1 MSLLLKSFRIN
12 NNQIISFSS
21 STNRF
26 ESIKFNRSMKRNASS
41 WTTCNKKHLI
51 PTSGT
56 YPKGFKATG
65 LHCGIK
71 KNAAPVLLSREII
84 DKKSATNGVI
94 VATEKKTASPL
105 IVANVCPNIG
115 IVYSGMGP
123 DFRVLLSKARKA
135 AQKYKRIYNK
145 YPPTGI
151 LVKEVASVMQEFT
164 QSGSYF
170 NLTLKEGFEGQM
182 TENSIEI
189 GIIGGDA
196 TGFMEDKEQPLFRKL
211 SPSEVKDYL
220 ANIA

>member
-84 DKKSATNGVI
+84 DKKSGENIHSLVVNSGC
-94 VATEKKTASPL
+94 
-105 IVANVCPNIG
+105 AN
-115 IVYSGMGP
+115 
-123 DFRVLLSKARKA
+123 A
-135 AQKYKRIYNK
+135 
-145 YPPTGI
+145 
-151 LVKEVASVMQEFT
+151 VM
-164 QSGSYF
+164 
-170 NLTLKEGFEGQM
+170 
-182 TENSIEI
+182 
-189 GIIGGDA
+189 
-196 TGFMEDKEQPLFRKL
+196 
-211 SPSEVKDYL
+211 
-220 ANIA
+220 